1 MLLKSTLKRYS
12 PRVLLIVLTAFMAV
26 SCVST
31 RTLTIEIPEKA
42 KKELPESIQS
52 LTLITRVFN
61 DKFTDLHEDS
71 LQLIF
76 YKQSFSL
83 DTLINDKSAID
94 TTLKA
99 LGDLLYESGR
109 FDIVIP
115 ENRLR
120 NAEGSFSLAGEMPWP
135 EVKEMC
141 ETFSTDAVLSLDF
154 FKTRVI
160 TDFDKLASFDPTT
173 NSFFDA
179 AYAEM
184 KVNYE
189 ALFRLYDPASE
200 KVIYR
205 QFFRDTLFWDQT
217 DLSISS
223 LFSRFTPV
231 KKALTEAGIT
241 LALDVSGEISPI
253 WRTENRKYYV
263 KGDDIFKQT
272 NSMVDS
278 SMWEKAIP
286 LWKTAAGNAKSKS
299 AKSKA
304 EFNVALGYEMLGDLE
319 SSIEWALKSFETMY
333 RNVTYEYLEVLKY
346 RRAEIKQKK

>member
-1 MLLKSTLKRYS
+1 
-12 PRVLLIVLTAFMAV
+12 MAV

-31 RTLTIEIPEKA
+31 RSLTIEIPEKA
-42 KKELPESIQS
+42 KKSLPERIQS
-52 LTLITRVFN
+52 LTLISRVFN
-61 DKFTDLHEDS
+61 DKFTDLPADS

-76 YKQSFSL
+76 YRKSFSY

-115 ENRLR
+115 ENRLI
-120 NAEGSFSLAGEMPWP
+120 NAGGSFSLAAEMTMP

-160 TDFDKLASFDPTT
+160 TDFEKLASFDPET

-179 AYAEM
+179 AHAEM

-189 ALFRLYDPASE
+189 AMFRLYDPVSE

-205 QFFRDTLFWDQT
+205 QFFRDTLFWDET

-223 LFSRFTPV
+223 LFTHFTPV
-231 KKALTEAGIT
+231 KQALTEAGIT
-241 LALDVSGEISPI
+241 IALDLSGEISPI
-253 WRTENRKYYV
+253 WRTEKRKYYV
-263 KGDDIFKQT
+263 KGDDVFKQT
-272 NSMVDS
+272 NPMVDS
-278 SMWEKAIP
+278 SYWEKAIP
-286 LWKTAAGNAKSKS
+286 LWKSAADNTKSKS

-304 EFNVALGYEMLGDLE
+304 EFNVALGYEMLGDVE

-333 RNVTYEYLEVLKY
+333 RTLTYEYLEILKY
-346 RRAEIKQKK
+346 RRAETKRSK